1 MTTGLQPRRS
11 VPLRAPKTSGSSLV
25 EPPWEAVGA
34 LVADTQSDR
43 RQACYDLQGR
53 CLSEV
58 SRQARCHLIAEA
70 RRWTASYRDIPPP
83 PDDLAS
89 ATIFLAGHQPQ
100 LFHPGVWFKNFAVGT
115 LARRHGAV
123 AVNLLIDTDTF
134 KHNALPVPGGSRT
147 HPERHLIAMDLADRP
162 IPFEERRIL
171 DRRRFAEFGRR
182 VADRLAPLVPDPL
195 LRDWWPMVVQRST
208 ETANLGACLA
218 QARHQLEGRWGLSTL
233 ELPESAVCSSEP
245 FAWFTAHL
253 LAQLPRFRSAYNEAV
268 AEYRRRSRIRSA
280 AHPVPD
286 LAADG
291 PWLEAPFWI
300 WTADNPSRR
309 RLFARQ
315 VGQRIELSDR
325 RGLELSLRLSPDAQ
339 ADRAVDQ
346 LAEYARQG
354 VKIRARALITTLW
367 ARMAL
372 GDLFVHGIG
381 GAKYDRV
388 TDVLIERFFG
398 LRPPGFLV
406 VSATLHLPVDA
417 PRTTEEDARLI
428 RHRLR
433 ELTYHPERYLD
444 QGTVD
449 RLDDLDG
456 LEAPA
461 ALVAAKRRWIAAE
474 PTPRNARRRFLE
486 IRRINQALQPWVAR
500 QREHL
505 LAEGQRVDRALAAR
519 SILHWREHA
528 FCLYPEKTLR
538 DFLCGLLPKSV

>member
-1 MTTGLQPRRS
+1 MELGADHVVAADHGGGGSAVVDGGQQMGLIGA
-11 VPLRAPKTSGSSLV
+11 LK
-25 EPPWEAVGA
+25 AVGMDEINMGPLGDA
-34 LVADTQSDR
+34 GKKRMAGHRQFEVVPAHVGNL
-43 RQACYDLQGR
+43 QACIGR
-53 CLSEV
+53 PQ
-58 SRQARCHLIAEA
+58 RRHLPGDPAQPLLA
-70 RRWTASYRDIPPP
+70 AMPP
-83 PDDLAS
+83 A
-89 ATIFLAGHQPQ
+89 LAGHQPQ

-134 KHNALPVPGGSRT
+134 KHNAIPVPGGSRT

-171 DRRRFAEFGRR
+171 DRRQFAEFGRR

-208 ETANLGACLA
+208 ETDNLGACLA

-315 VGQRIELSDR
+315 AGQRDRKSTRLNSSHIPLS
-325 RGLELSLRLSPDAQ
+325 
-339 ADRAVDQ
+339 
-346 LAEYARQG
+346 
-354 VKIRARALITTLW
+354 
-367 ARMAL
+367 RM
-372 GDLFVHGIG
+372 
-381 GAKYDRV
+381 
-388 TDVLIERFFG
+388 
-398 LRPPGFLV
+398 PS
-406 VSATLHLPVDA
+406 SA
-417 PRTTEEDARLI
+417 
-428 RHRLR
+428 
-433 ELTYHPERYLD
+433 
-444 QGTVD
+444 
-449 RLDDLDG
+449 
-456 LEAPA
+456 
-461 ALVAAKRRWIAAE
+461 
-474 PTPRNARRRFLE
+474 
-486 IRRINQALQPWVAR
+486 
-500 QREHL
+500 
-505 LAEGQRVDRALAAR
+505 
-519 SILHWREHA
+519 
-528 FCLYPEKTLR
+528 
-538 DFLCGLLPKSV
+538 